1 MRTDCHFALNGALF
15 GGRDCFLCF
24 VASSLANSRK
34 NFGRDPALEALCGFE
49 LGAEDQSIEAGLVDA
64 VDDLATASGFDLGL
78 DEVFGV
84 DVLFDRVCLVF
95 VSEST
100 SGINGDKERE
110 VRRAERTDLSVLE

>member
-1 MRTDCHFALNGALF
+1 MRTDGDFALNGALL

-49 LGAEDQSIEAGLVDA
+49 LGAKDQGVETGLVDA
-64 VDDLATASGFDLGL
+64 VDRLAATVCVDIGL

-84 DVLFDRVCLVF
+84 DVLSDCVARFRVT
-95 VSEST
+95 ESAT
-100 SGINGDKERE
+100 DVKGDKKR
-110 VRRAERTDLSVLE
+110 VFRCAERAHGHVLE

>member
-1 MRTDCHFALNGALF
+1 MA
-15 GGRDCFLCF
+15 
-24 VASSLANSRK
+24 VLADGRK

-49 LGAEDQSIEAGLVDA
+49 LGAEDQSVEAGLVDA

-84 DVLFDRVCLVF
+84 DVLFDRVCLVL

>member
-1 MRTDCHFALNGALF
+1 MRTDGHFALDGSLF
-15 GGRDCFLCF
+15 GGRDRGRGF
-24 VASSLANSRK
+24 VASRLANGGK
-34 NFGRDPALEALCGFE
+34 DFGRDPALEALCGFE
-49 LGAEDQSIEAGLVDA
+49 LGAEDQSVEAGLVDA